1 MKPTLRTVLRSDFDA
16 ALAKVTEALK
26 AEGFGVLTE
35 VDVQRTLKEKIGA
48 ELSRYRILGACN
60 PPFAHQAIQLNP
72 DAGLMMPCN
81 VVVYEGKAGE
91 VVVSAV
97 DPSATALAFG
107 DAKLEAL
114 AASVREKLSRVIST
128 LG

>member
-48 ELSRYRILGACN
+48 DLSRYRILGACN

-114 AASVREKLSRVIST
+114 AASVREKLSRVISA